1 MNKPPPD
8 EGQLEHWLK
17 TTRYEIENAEQLRH
31 EGFYEK
37 KRISI
42 QAHYADIADE
52 YADLG
57 RSRCLNGEPI
67 DIVRK
72 EFSRSADY
80 MIKVFRMAYDPEEP
94 EFVEEKENIAWHEI
108 EETSAI
114 DGMNWALMSGSRDKA
129 KEMARWWRNRP
140 EKKTKHEVT
149 NRYTFALQHAILG
162 GREQAEE
169 LMDIS
174 MLYYA
179 GHPPKGHNFQ
189 HNYYTLSLTVQG
201 IVTKDKKKF
210 NEGLALQLKFYEG
223 EALSEENYN
232 VPEGYIDDD
241 AVALA
246 NLGIFYGLKV
256 TTTHMLLP
264 PGLLIQAA

>member
-1 MNKPPPD
+1 MRKPPPD
-8 EGQLEHWLK
+8 KNQLEHWYQTSLQWIKRKQRLK
-17 TTRYEIENAEQLRH
+17 K
-31 EGFYEK
+31 EGFYERK
-37 KRISI
+37 KLPI
-42 QAHYADIADE
+42 QGHYDSLASL
-52 YADLG
+52 YANLG
-57 RSRCLNGEPI
+57 RFRCLNNESVEVI
-67 DIVRK
+67 QK
-72 EFSRSADY
+72 EFSLAADY
-80 MIKVFRMAYDPEEP
+80 MIKVFRIAYDPDDLEYASNE
-94 EFVEEKENIAWHEI
+94 VDWSHVI
-108 EETSAI
+108 ETSAI

-129 KEMARWWRNRP
+129 KEMAHWWQNRP

-174 MLYYA
+174 MFYYTE
-179 GHPPKGHNFQ
+179 HPPKGHNFQ
-189 HNYYTLSLTVQG
+189 HNYYTLSLTLQG
-201 IVTKDKKKF
+201 IVTKDEKKF

-264 PGLLIQAA
+264 PGLLIQAS

>member
-8 EGQLEHWLK
+8 KDQLEHWLK
-17 TTRYEIENAEQLRH
+17 TSQELIELKENLKKEEYYKKKNIPLQGHYSTLASLHADFGRTRI
-31 EGFYEK
+31 
-37 KRISI
+37 
-42 QAHYADIADE
+42 
-52 YADLG
+52 
-57 RSRCLNGEPI
+57 LNGEPI

-114 DGMNWALMSGSRDKA
+114 DGMNWALMSGSRVKA
-129 KEMARWWRNRP
+129 KEMARWWQNRP

-174 MLYYA
+174 MFYYTE
-179 GHPPKGHNFQ
+179 HPPKGHNFQ
-189 HNYYTLSLTVQG
+189 HNYYTLSLTLLG
-201 IVTKDKKKF
+201 IITKDEKKF

-241 AVALA
+241 AMALA

-264 PGLLIQAA
+264 PSLLIQAT